1 MIDISELYPRYRNPL
16 IVKPERPLPSK
27 IAVVGA
33 GGIGPDIGYFFKN
46 ALPEVELIFVDI
58 IEEALRRAS
67 RRLEAYVQK
76 ALALRK
82 MTAEKAEKV
91 RSRTTY
97 TTDYSEIKGANLVIE
112 AVTESLEI
120 KRKVFRQVED
130 LVDDDAILGSNTSA
144 IPAARIFA
152 DIRNPRRAT
161 NVHFFAPAWRNP
173 GLEITVWEKVERE
186 IVDYLYWLFCYL
198 GKAPILV
205 NDAIGYVLSRIF
217 DNWSIDAARLLPKEI
232 TASEIDTVAQEFVI
246 AGPFYVLNIAGGN
259 PITYK
264 CNLLQMEESEAYHP
278 PKILLS
284 VQTWK
289 TVGPGEKVE
298 VNPDTANI
306 VRDRLLGVLFS
317 QCCEAVDRGI
327 ALIDD
332 VNMGCQVALAF
343 RKGPFDFMRDLGE
356 AEFKRIMEKYGR
368 ERPGMPQPQHDFQY
382 YQSFYRNILV
392 DDLDGVKLI
401 TIRRP
406 HVLNALNDEV
416 NNEILDVLKKF
427 EGDAEVKGFIIAGYG
442 PSVFCAGAD
451 IGRFPEVLGNA
462 EAAANYA
469 REFSRLFTYIDGM
482 SKPVVAAVN
491 GIALGGG
498 LELAI
503 RCHRIVATKNAW
515 FQFPEVTLGILPGAG
530 GMVVPYRRWARG
542 RKDVSEVLHKMVRFA
557 RRLTIQEAY
566 EFGMVSKIAED
577 YSELIKAAVSAV
589 EELGGKVEGIPEG
602 PVEIAELT
610 PAETPMAGNLPLS
623 KEVDMIICEAIKSAA
638 ASQTFNE
645 ALEVNYKAFGKTAC
659 TEAAKEG
666 ITAFLQK
673 RKPSF
678 KK

>member
-1 MIDISELYPRYRNPL
+1 MSELYPGYRNPL
-16 IVKPERPLPSK
+16 IIKPERPLPSK

-33 GGIGPDIGYFFKN
+33 GGIGPDIGYFFKS
-46 ALPEVELIFVDI
+46 ALPEAELVFVDI
-58 IEEALRRAS
+58 IEEALKGAS

-76 ALALRK
+76 ALSLRK
-82 MTAEKAEKV
+82 MTPEKAEKV
-91 RSRTTY
+91 RSKVSY
-97 TTDYSEIKGANLVIE
+97 TTDYSEIRGAELVIE
-112 AVTESLEI
+112 AVTENLEV
-120 KRKVFRQVED
+120 KKKVFRQVEE

-205 NDAIGYVLSRIF
+205 NDAIGYVLSRVF
-217 DNWSIDAARLLPKEI
+217 DNWCNDAALLLEEKVA
-232 TASEIDTVAQEFVI
+232 TAPEIDKAAEEFVV
-246 AGPFYVLNIAGGN
+246 AGPFYVLNLAKGN
-259 PITYK
+259 PIIVKANT
-264 CNLLQMEESEAYHP
+264 LQMEEGEHYRPAKIFHSVESWRTFRPGSRFEVP
-278 PKILLS
+278 PE
-284 VQTWK
+284 VAG
-289 TVGPGEKVE
+289 TVK
-298 VNPDTANI
+298 
-306 VRDRLLGVLFS
+306 DRLLGVFFS
-317 QCCEAVDRGI
+317 QSCEAVDRGI

-356 AEFKRIMEKYGR
+356 AEFRRIMEKYGR

-382 YQSFYRNILV
+382 YQNFYRNILV

-469 REFSRLFTYIDGM
+469 REFSKLFTYIDGM

-491 GIALGGG
+491 GITLGGG
-498 LELAI
+498 LELAV
-503 RCHRIVATKNAW
+503 RCHRILATKNAW
-515 FQFPEVTLGILPGAG
+515 FQFPEVTLGILPGVG
-530 GMVVPYRRWARG
+530 GMVVPYRRWARS
-542 RKDVSEVLHKMVRFA
+542 RKEVSEVFHKMVRFA
-557 RRLTIQEAY
+557 RRLTVQEAY
-566 EFGMVSKIAED
+566 KLGMVSKIAED
-577 YSELIKAAVSAV
+577 YSELIKLAVSAV
-589 EELGGKVEGIPEG
+589 EELEGKVERIPEG

-610 PAETPMAGNLPLS
+610 PVETPMAESLPLS
-623 KEVDMIICEAIKSAA
+623 REVDLVVCKAIREAA
-638 ASQTFNE
+638 AAQTLAE
-645 ALEVNYKAFGKTAC
+645 ALEISYKAFGEVAC
-659 TEAAKEG
+659 LEAAREG
-666 ITAFLQK
+666 ISAFMQR

>member
-1 MIDISELYPRYRNPL
+1 MSELYPGYRNPL
-16 IVKPERPLPSK
+16 IIKPERPLPSK

-33 GGIGPDIGYFFKN
+33 GGIGPDIGYFFKSV
-46 ALPEVELIFVDI
+46 LPEAELVFVDI
-58 IEEALRRAS
+58 IEEALKGAS

-76 ALALRK
+76 ALSLRK
-82 MTAEKAEKV
+82 MTPEKAEKV
-91 RSRTTY
+91 RSKVSY
-97 TTDYSEIKGANLVIE
+97 TTDYSEIRGAELVIE
-112 AVTESLEI
+112 AVTENLEV
-120 KRKVFRQVED
+120 KKKVFRQVEE

-205 NDAIGYVLSRIF
+205 NDAIGYVLSRVF
-217 DNWSIDAARLLPKEI
+217 DNWCNDAALLLEEKVA
-232 TASEIDTVAQEFVI
+232 TAPEIDKAAEEFVV
-246 AGPFYVLNIAGGN
+246 AGPFYVLNLAKGN
-259 PITYK
+259 PIIVKANT
-264 CNLLQMEESEAYHP
+264 LQMEEGEHYRPAKIFHSVESWRTFRPGSRFEVP
-278 PKILLS
+278 PE
-284 VQTWK
+284 VAG
-289 TVGPGEKVE
+289 TVK
-298 VNPDTANI
+298 
-306 VRDRLLGVLFS
+306 DRLLGVFFS
-317 QCCEAVDRGI
+317 QSCEAVDRGI

-356 AEFKRIMEKYGR
+356 AEFRRIMEKYGR

-382 YQSFYRNILV
+382 YQNFYRNILV

-451 IGRFPEVLGNA
+451 IGRFPEVFGNA

-469 REFSRLFTYIDGM
+469 REFSKLFTYIDGM

-491 GIALGGG
+491 GITLGGG
-498 LELAI
+498 LELAV
-503 RCHRIVATKNAW
+503 RCHRILATKNAW
-515 FQFPEVTLGILPGAG
+515 FQFPEVTLGILPGVG
-530 GMVVPYRRWARG
+530 GMVVPYRRWARS
-542 RKDVSEVLHKMVRFA
+542 RKEVSEVFHKMVRFA
-557 RRLTIQEAY
+557 RRLTVQEAY
-566 EFGMVSKIAED
+566 KLGMVSKIAED
-577 YSELIKAAVSAV
+577 YSELIKLAVSAV
-589 EELGGKVEGIPEG
+589 EELEGKVERIPEG

-610 PAETPMAGNLPLS
+610 PVETPMAESLPLS
-623 KEVDMIICEAIKSAA
+623 REVDLVVCKAIREAA
-638 ASQTFNE
+638 AAQTLAE
-645 ALEVNYKAFGKTAC
+645 ALEISYKAFGEVAC
-659 TEAAKEG
+659 LEAAREG
-666 ITAFLQK
+666 ISAFMQR

>member
-1 MIDISELYPRYRNPL
+1 M
-16 IVKPERPLPSK
+16 PSK

-33 GGIGPDIGYFFKN
+33 GGIGPDIGYFFKS
-46 ALPEVELIFVDI
+46 ALPEAELVFVDI
-58 IEEALRRAS
+58 IEEALKGAS

-76 ALALRK
+76 ALSLRK
-82 MTAEKAEKV
+82 MTPEKAEKV
-91 RSRTTY
+91 RSKVSY
-97 TTDYSEIKGANLVIE
+97 TTDYSEIRGAELVIE
-112 AVTESLEI
+112 AVTENLEV
-120 KRKVFRQVED
+120 KKKVFRQVEE

-205 NDAIGYVLSRIF
+205 NDAIGYVLSRVF
-217 DNWSIDAARLLPKEI
+217 DNWCNDAALLLEEKVA
-232 TASEIDTVAQEFVI
+232 TAPEIDKAAEEFVV
-246 AGPFYVLNIAGGN
+246 AGPFYVLNLAKGN
-259 PITYK
+259 PIIVKANT
-264 CNLLQMEESEAYHP
+264 LQMEEGEHYRPAKIFHSVESWRTFRPGSRFEVP
-278 PKILLS
+278 PE
-284 VQTWK
+284 VAG
-289 TVGPGEKVE
+289 TVK
-298 VNPDTANI
+298 
-306 VRDRLLGVLFS
+306 DRLLGVFFS
-317 QCCEAVDRGI
+317 QSCEAVDRGI

-356 AEFKRIMEKYGR
+356 AEFRRIMEKYGC

-382 YQSFYRNILV
+382 YQNFYRNILV

-469 REFSRLFTYIDGM
+469 REFSKLFTYIDGM

-491 GIALGGG
+491 GITLGGG
-498 LELAI
+498 LELAV
-503 RCHRIVATKNAW
+503 RCHRILATKNAW
-515 FQFPEVTLGILPGAG
+515 FQFPEVTLGILPGVG
-530 GMVVPYRRWARG
+530 GMVVPYRRWARS
-542 RKDVSEVLHKMVRFA
+542 RKEVSEVFHKMVRFA
-557 RRLTIQEAY
+557 RRLTVQEAY
-566 EFGMVSKIAED
+566 KLGMVSKIAED
-577 YSELIKAAVSAV
+577 YSELIKLAVSAV
-589 EELGGKVEGIPEG
+589 EELEGKVERIPEG

-610 PAETPMAGNLPLS
+610 PVETPMAESLPLS
-623 KEVDMIICEAIKSAA
+623 REVDLVVCKAIREAA
-638 ASQTFNE
+638 AAQTLAE
-645 ALEVNYKAFGKTAC
+645 ALEISYKAFGEVAC
-659 TEAAKEG
+659 LEAAREG
-666 ITAFLQK
+666 ISAFMQR

>member
-1 MIDISELYPRYRNPL
+1 L
-16 IVKPERPLPSK
+16 IIKPERPLPSK

-33 GGIGPDIGYFFKN
+33 GGIGPDIGYFFKS
-46 ALPEVELIFVDI
+46 ALPEAELVFVDI
-58 IEEALRRAS
+58 IEEALKGAS

-76 ALALRK
+76 ALSLRK
-82 MTAEKAEKV
+82 MTPEKAEKV
-91 RSRTTY
+91 RSKVSY
-97 TTDYSEIKGANLVIE
+97 TTDYSEIRGAELVIE
-112 AVTESLEI
+112 AVTENLEV
-120 KRKVFRQVED
+120 KKKVFRQVEE

-205 NDAIGYVLSRIF
+205 NDAIGYVLSRVF
-217 DNWSIDAARLLPKEI
+217 DNWCNDAALLLEEKVA
-232 TASEIDTVAQEFVI
+232 TAPEIDKAAEEFVV
-246 AGPFYVLNIAGGN
+246 AGPFYVLNLAKGN
-259 PITYK
+259 PIIVKANT
-264 CNLLQMEESEAYHP
+264 LQMEEGEHYRPAKIFHSVESWRTFRPGSRFEVP
-278 PKILLS
+278 PE
-284 VQTWK
+284 VAG
-289 TVGPGEKVE
+289 TVK
-298 VNPDTANI
+298 
-306 VRDRLLGVLFS
+306 DRLLGVFFS
-317 QCCEAVDRGI
+317 QSCEAVDRGI

-356 AEFKRIMEKYGR
+356 AEFRRIMEKYGC

-382 YQSFYRNILV
+382 YQNFYRNILV
-392 DDLDGVKLI
+392 DNLDGVKLI

-451 IGRFPEVLGNA
+451 IGRFPEVFGNA

-469 REFSRLFTYIDGM
+469 REFSKLFTYIDGM

-491 GIALGGG
+491 GITLGGG
-498 LELAI
+498 LELAV
-503 RCHRIVATKNAW
+503 RCHRILATKNAW
-515 FQFPEVTLGILPGAG
+515 FQFPEVTLGILPGVG
-530 GMVVPYRRWARG
+530 GMVVPYRRWARS
-542 RKDVSEVLHKMVRFA
+542 RKEVSEVFHKMVRFA
-557 RRLTIQEAY
+557 RRLTVQEAY
-566 EFGMVSKIAED
+566 KLGMVSKIAED
-577 YSELIKAAVSAV
+577 YSELIKLAVSAV
-589 EELGGKVEGIPEG
+589 EELEGKVERIPEG

-610 PAETPMAGNLPLS
+610 PVETPMAESLPLS
-623 KEVDMIICEAIKSAA
+623 REVDLVVCKAIREAA
-638 ASQTFNE
+638 AAQTLAE
-645 ALEVNYKAFGKTAC
+645 ALEISYKAFGEVAC
-659 TEAAKEG
+659 LEAAREG
-666 ITAFLQK
+666 ISAFMQR

>member
-1 MIDISELYPRYRNPL
+1 MSELYPGYRNPL
-16 IVKPERPLPSK
+16 IIKPERPLPSK

-33 GGIGPDIGYFFKN
+33 GGIGPDIGYFFKS
-46 ALPEVELIFVDI
+46 ALPEAELVFVDI
-58 IEEALRRAS
+58 IEEALKGAS

-76 ALALRK
+76 ALSLRK
-82 MTAEKAEKV
+82 MTPEKAEKV
-91 RSRTTY
+91 RSKVSY
-97 TTDYSEIKGANLVIE
+97 TTDYSEIRGAELVIE
-112 AVTESLEI
+112 AVTENLEV
-120 KRKVFRQVED
+120 KKKVFRQVEE

-205 NDAIGYVLSRIF
+205 NDAIGYVLSRVF
-217 DNWSIDAARLLPKEI
+217 DNWCNDAALLLEEKVA
-232 TASEIDTVAQEFVI
+232 TAPEIDKAAEEFVV
-246 AGPFYVLNIAGGN
+246 AGPFYVLNLAKGN
-259 PITYK
+259 PIIVKANT
-264 CNLLQMEESEAYHP
+264 LQMEEGEHYRPAKIFHSVESWRTFRPGSRFEVP
-278 PKILLS
+278 PE
-284 VQTWK
+284 VAG
-289 TVGPGEKVE
+289 TVK
-298 VNPDTANI
+298 
-306 VRDRLLGVLFS
+306 DRLLGVFFS
-317 QCCEAVDRGI
+317 QSCEAVDRGI

-356 AEFKRIMEKYGR
+356 AEFRRIMEKYGR

-382 YQSFYRNILV
+382 YQNFYRNILV

-451 IGRFPEVLGNA
+451 IGRFPEVFGNA

-469 REFSRLFTYIDGM
+469 REFSKLFTYIDGM

-491 GIALGGG
+491 GITLGGG
-498 LELAI
+498 LELAV
-503 RCHRIVATKNAW
+503 RCHRILATKNAW
-515 FQFPEVTLGILPGAG
+515 FQFPEVTLGILPGVG
-530 GMVVPYRRWARG
+530 GMVVPYRRWARS
-542 RKDVSEVLHKMVRFA
+542 RKEVSEVFHKMVRFA
-557 RRLTIQEAY
+557 RRLTVQEAY
-566 EFGMVSKIAED
+566 KLGMISKIAED
-577 YSELIKAAVSAV
+577 YSELIKLAVSAV
-589 EELGGKVEGIPEG
+589 EELEGKVERIPEG

-610 PAETPMAGNLPLS
+610 PVETPMAESLPLS
-623 KEVDMIICEAIKSAA
+623 REVDLVVCKAIREAA
-638 ASQTFNE
+638 AAQTLAE
-645 ALEVNYKAFGKTAC
+645 ALEISYKAFGEVAC
-659 TEAAKEG
+659 LEAAREG
-666 ITAFLQK
+666 ISAFMQR

>member
-1 MIDISELYPRYRNPL
+1 MSELYPGYRNPL
-16 IVKPERPLPSK
+16 IIKPERPLPSK

-33 GGIGPDIGYFFKN
+33 GGIGPDIGYFFKS
-46 ALPEVELIFVDI
+46 ALPEAELVFVDI
-58 IEEALRRAS
+58 IEEALKGAS

-76 ALALRK
+76 ALSLRK
-82 MTAEKAEKV
+82 MTPEKAEKV
-91 RSRTTY
+91 RSKVSY
-97 TTDYSEIKGANLVIE
+97 TTDYSEIRGAELVIE
-112 AVTESLEI
+112 AVTENLEV
-120 KRKVFRQVED
+120 KKKVFRQVEE

-205 NDAIGYVLSRIF
+205 NDAIGYVLSRVF
-217 DNWSIDAARLLPKEI
+217 DNWCNDAALLLEEKVA
-232 TASEIDTVAQEFVI
+232 TAPEIDKAAEEFVV
-246 AGPFYVLNIAGGN
+246 AGPFYVLNLAKGN
-259 PITYK
+259 PIIVKANT
-264 CNLLQMEESEAYHP
+264 LQMEEGEHYRPAKIFHSVESWRTFRPGSRFEVP
-278 PKILLS
+278 PE
-284 VQTWK
+284 VAG
-289 TVGPGEKVE
+289 TVK
-298 VNPDTANI
+298 
-306 VRDRLLGVLFS
+306 DRLLGVFFS
-317 QCCEAVDRGI
+317 QSCEAVDRGI

-356 AEFKRIMEKYGR
+356 AEFRRIMEKYGC

-382 YQSFYRNILV
+382 YQNFYRNILV
-392 DDLDGVKLI
+392 DNLDGVKLI

-451 IGRFPEVLGNA
+451 IGRFPEVFGNA

-469 REFSRLFTYIDGM
+469 REFSKLFTYIDGM

-491 GIALGGG
+491 GITLGGG
-498 LELAI
+498 LELAV
-503 RCHRIVATKNAW
+503 RCHRILATKNAW
-515 FQFPEVTLGILPGAG
+515 FQFPEVTLGILPGVG
-530 GMVVPYRRWARG
+530 GMVVPYRRWARS
-542 RKDVSEVLHKMVRFA
+542 RKEVSEVFHKMVRFA
-557 RRLTIQEAY
+557 RRLTVQEAY
-566 EFGMVSKIAED
+566 KLGMVSKIAED
-577 YSELIKAAVSAV
+577 YSELIKLAVSAV
-589 EELGGKVEGIPEG
+589 EELEGKVERIPEG

-610 PAETPMAGNLPLS
+610 PVETPMAESLPLS
-623 KEVDMIICEAIKSAA
+623 REVDLVVCKAIREAA
-638 ASQTFNE
+638 AAQTLAE
-645 ALEVNYKAFGKTAC
+645 ALEISYKAFGEVAC
-659 TEAAKEG
+659 LEAAREG
-666 ITAFLQK
+666 ISAFMQR

>member
-1 MIDISELYPRYRNPL
+1 LSELYPGYRNPL
-16 IVKPERPLPSK
+16 IIKPERPLPSK

-33 GGIGPDIGYFFKN
+33 GGIGPDIGYFFKS
-46 ALPEVELIFVDI
+46 ALPEAELVFVDI
-58 IEEALRRAS
+58 IEEALKGAS

-76 ALALRK
+76 ALSLRK
-82 MTAEKAEKV
+82 MTPEKAEKV
-91 RSRTTY
+91 RSKVSY
-97 TTDYSEIKGANLVIE
+97 TTDYSEIRGAELVIE
-112 AVTESLEI
+112 AVTENLEV
-120 KRKVFRQVED
+120 KKKVFRQVEE

-205 NDAIGYVLSRIF
+205 NDAIGYVLSRVF
-217 DNWSIDAARLLPKEI
+217 DNWCNDAALLLEEKVA
-232 TASEIDTVAQEFVI
+232 TAPEIDKAAEEFVV
-246 AGPFYVLNIAGGN
+246 AGPFYVLNLAKGN
-259 PITYK
+259 PIIVKANT
-264 CNLLQMEESEAYHP
+264 LQMEEGEHYRPAKIFHSVESWRTFRPGSRFEVP
-278 PKILLS
+278 PE
-284 VQTWK
+284 VAG
-289 TVGPGEKVE
+289 TVK
-298 VNPDTANI
+298 
-306 VRDRLLGVLFS
+306 DRLLGVFFS
-317 QCCEAVDRGI
+317 QSCEAVDRGI

-356 AEFKRIMEKYGR
+356 AEFRRIMEKYGR

-382 YQSFYRNILV
+382 YQNFYRNILV

-469 REFSRLFTYIDGM
+469 REFSKLFTYIDGM

-491 GIALGGG
+491 GITLGGG
-498 LELAI
+498 LELAV
-503 RCHRIVATKNAW
+503 RCHRILATKNAW
-515 FQFPEVTLGILPGAG
+515 FQFPEVTLGILPGVG
-530 GMVVPYRRWARG
+530 GMVVPYRRWARS
-542 RKDVSEVLHKMVRFA
+542 RKEVSEVFHKMVRFA
-557 RRLTIQEAY
+557 RRLTVQEAY
-566 EFGMVSKIAED
+566 KLGMVSKIAED
-577 YSELIKAAVSAV
+577 YSELIKLAVSAV
-589 EELGGKVEGIPEG
+589 EELEGKVERIPEG

-610 PAETPMAGNLPLS
+610 PVETPMAESLPLS
-623 KEVDMIICEAIKSAA
+623 REVDLVVCKAIREAA
-638 ASQTFNE
+638 AAQTLAE
-645 ALEVNYKAFGKTAC
+645 ALEISYKAFGEVAC
-659 TEAAKEG
+659 LEAAREG
-666 ITAFLQK
+666 ISAFMQR